1 MPGSSEQET
10 SSLAM
15 WPSDGRW
22 DNASVRYDDI
32 LDAIGN
38 TPLVGM
44 PRMSPKPGV
53 RIWAKLEGNNPT
65 GSTKDRIAK
74 KMIEVAEASGELTP
88 DRTILEPT
96 SGNTGISLAMVAAR
110 KGYKLTVVIPDNASQ
125 ERVGLLRLFGAEIV
139 FSEGDRGTNGSIE
152 VARRLAQD
160 PKYFMPFQY
169 GNAAN
174 PLAHYEGTAPEILA
188 DLPTIT
194 HFVAGMGTGGTL
206 TGNGRRL
213 HEHDP
218 KIQVIAAEPEL
229 GDLVYGLR
237 SLEEGF
243 VPPIFDPTEVNRKFL
258 VNSADALRTNRDL
271 TAREGI
277 FAGISSGAVVHV
289 AQRIAA
295 ELDSADIVC
304 LLPDGGWK
312 YLSTEAWA
320 EDIETAE
327 KGVAE
332 SLWW

>member
-1 MPGSSEQET
+1 M
-10 SSLAM
+10 
-15 WPSDGRW
+15 
-22 DNASVRYDDI
+22 RYDDI

-44 PRMSPKPGV
+44 PRMSPKPAV
-53 RIWAKLEGNNPT
+53 RLWAKLEGNNPT

-74 KMIEVAEASGELTP
+74 KMIEVAEVSGELTS

-110 KGYKLTVVIPDNASQ
+110 KGYRLTVVIPDNASQ

-169 GNAAN
+169 GNDAN
-174 PLAHYEGTAPEILA
+174 PLAHYEGTAAEILA

-218 KIQVIAAEPEL
+218 NIQVIAAEPEL

-237 SLEEGF
+237 SLEDGF
-243 VPPIFDPTEVNRKFL
+243 VPPIFDPTEVDRKFL
-258 VNSADALRTNRDL
+258 VNSSDALRTNRDL
-271 TAREGI
+271 TAKEGI

-289 AQRIAA
+289 AQRIASEIDA
-295 ELDSADIVC
+295 GDIVC